1 MNSSRSSL
9 LTLGTGTYLH
19 GNPTSKV
26 SLKKAYLKAGICL
39 SSQARYNQGTTQP
52 NTLLA
57 GSWSL
62 HKCSSYTTM
71 RPVRLPLQGNAR
83 TSLKE
88 VSSPCYWQQQFR
100 AHCLSAT

>member
-19 GNPTSKV
+19 GNPTSRL
-26 SLKKAYLKAGICL
+26 SLKAYLKAGICL
-39 SSQARYNQGTTQP
+39 SAQARYIHGTTQP

-62 HKCSSYTTM
+62 HKCSFYTTM

-88 VSSPCYWQQQFR
+88 VSGPWYRQQQFC